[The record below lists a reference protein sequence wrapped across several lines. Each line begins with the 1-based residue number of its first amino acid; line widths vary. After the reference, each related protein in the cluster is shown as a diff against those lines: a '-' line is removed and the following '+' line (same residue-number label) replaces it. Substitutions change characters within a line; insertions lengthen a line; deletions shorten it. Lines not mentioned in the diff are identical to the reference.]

1 VEETRETRAPTVPQA
16 QAAPVDPEAPS
27 WRDQLAGLRA
37 IRDAAAAERHG
48 DTLAAI
54 EAYRRRFSAPAF
66 DQELLLLEAQARW
79 ARGDHTAC
87 GVIERLMTTYPN
99 SLLVPRARALR
110 SSARC
115 DSRGE

>member
-1 VEETRETRAPTVPQA
+1 MA
-16 QAAPVDPEAPS
+16 PEAPS

-37 IRDAAAAERHG
+37 IRDAATAERHD
-48 DTLAAI
+48 DTLSAI
-54 EAYRRRFSAPAF
+54 DTYRRRFPAPAF

-79 ARGDHTAC
+79 ARGDHAAC
-87 GVIERLMTTYPN
+87 DVLERLMSTYPN